1 MKIRKFYE
9 AEETVDISNER
20 VKELID
26 QLSGINT
33 LIDSKKTE
41 LMSILSELSNF
52 RSKSTKSND
61 QIDDSVSNLE
71 TIETKISDISTS
83 LDTVVNNL
91 KDYNDSGRKYLY

>member
-26 QLSGINT
+26 QLSSINT